1 MVPRCRCFLNL
12 CKFRYIPNFV
22 NRQKNTQ
29 LRTIIKKNLKLIY
42 LYQLIVNFALLSV
55 FDRLF
60 ICRLNL

>member
-12 CKFRYIPNFV
+12 CKFRYISNCV
-22 NRQKNTQ
+22 NKQKNTQ

-60 ICRLNL
+60 IFRLNL